1 MDWLTIALLAIVGIL
16 ILALL
21 ITYSKKYA
29 WVKVFTIVL
38 VLVVCVGSA
47 TYCGIQLN
55 FYYNASGG
63 IFGYIEDVLKPN
75 DVKVEDMDFKIEN
88 IELTQDAGTDTYS
101 ARILI
106 DKTLDF
112 ENEDNYGVF
121 VNDIFYANVASNY
134 AIVNYSYTFFGD
146 NLEILLTD
154 TLQINLAFNANSTS
168 LTLKTQ
174 GGENAVRYW
183 NYYFNKN
190 NFVISIKTCDF
201 VFDQNIDYGD
211 GYEENMQNQIK
222 FYQSKITEYEN
233 KIEELTNKLDD
244 ALEQGNLDKETIT
257 NLQQEIGELNNQV
270 NYYKE
275 LLEAYQDSDK
285 FIATYVLVDNGIQT
299 VYDVQVVEPNGYL
312 TPIETPEGDFE
323 GWATEIGGEYID
335 DLTTIQVTENITI
348 YGMFSNTVTFI
359 IQDQE
364 PTTQVVKYNGYATH
378 ENVDIFG
385 YTFKG
390 WSLDKSSIINLNE
403 IPITKDT
410 TFYAVLEERLYSIQ
424 DYETVK
430 DKGLT
435 KLYIFEPQDLVE
447 LSNIVNNSEED
458 FKGYTI
464 LLANDIDMQGISFTA
479 VASANSND
487 TFSGYFDGQNY
498 TISNL
503 TSGNGLFAN
512 VSGIYQEDKDFIM
525 TISNLNLKNINY
537 ENTQYVSLGGIVN
550 SASGKLQIVN
560 CHVTGNILSDNA
572 AGGIVASIHN
582 NTIIDRCSSKVN
594 IEGYSGVGG
603 IIGRAYRSVTITN
616 CFNTGDI
623 IISSFGAGGIVGI
636 SNDYDVEIRNSYN
649 SGNIEA
655 SHFVGGLIGDVKNIL
670 IINCFNV
677 GNTVQTNEY
686 TDKTN
691 GAIIGL
697 VRETG
702 NINHAFFTNDLNAI
716 GEGEVISNQSSQIIE
731 NNLKTQEFYIS
742 TINWDASSLWDF
754 ENTWEIVNGN
764 YPTLK

>member
-1 MDWLTIALLAIVGIL
+1 MDWLTIALFAIVGIL

-38 VLVVCVGSA
+38 VLVVCIGSA

-134 AIVNYSYTFFGD
+134 AIVNYSYSFLGD
-146 NLEILLTD
+146 NLETLLTD

-190 NFVISIKTCDF
+190 NFVISIRTCDF

-312 TPIETPEGDFE
+312 TPIETPEGAFE
-323 GWATEIGGEYID
+323 GWTTEIGGEYID

-348 YGMFSNTVTFI
+348 YGVFSNTVTFI

-364 PTTQVVKYNGYATH
+364 PTTQVVRYNGYATH

-410 TFYAVLEERLYSIQ
+410 TFYAVLEERQYSIQ
-424 DYETVK
+424 DFETVK

-479 VASANSND
+479 IGSVNEDD
-487 TFSGYFDGQNY
+487 TFLGNFDGQNY

-503 TSGNGLFAN
+503 TSDKGLFYR
-512 VSGIYQEDKDFIM
+512 VGKYYSDDESFTIK
-525 TISNLNLKNINY
+525 ISNLKLENLKYSTNTGGVINIVDGNLLIFNCHTNGDIKGLQNNESPIGGIIAYSGYRTVNINKCSSNVNISGMAY
-537 ENTQYVSLGGIVN
+537 LGGIV
-550 SASGKLQIVN
+550 GQ
-560 CHVTGNILSDNA
+560 TGSD
-572 AGGIVASIHN
+572 I
-582 NTIIDRCSSKVN
+582 
-594 IEGYSGVGG
+594 
-603 IIGRAYRSVTITN
+603 TITN
-616 CFNTGDI
+616 CFNNGI
-623 IISSFGAGGIVGI
+623 ITASSYSVGGIVGGTNRQI
-636 SNDYDVEIRNSYN
+636 EILNCYN
-649 SGNIEA
+649 KGKITAYSQ
-655 SHFVGGLIGDVKNIL
+655 FGGLVGSVDNL
-670 IINCFNV
+670 IMRNCFNIGEVVSVSSSTSGAYGALV
-677 GNTVQTNEY
+677 GFVS
-686 TDKTN
+686 
-691 GAIIGL
+691 
-697 VRETG
+697 TG
-702 NINHAFFTNDLNAI
+702 NINKCYKSNSLKASGTNFSSVVVNVSDVADENFKSLSFFLN
-716 GEGEVISNQSSQIIE
+716 EM
-731 NNLKTQEFYIS
+731 
-742 TINWDASSLWDF
+742 NWDASSLWDF